1 MKWTHLQCIVPGIEG
16 ALAPLE
22 EAIQNF
28 FLPAIFE
35 EYAANLTALR
45 PLLGLGIGKAGL
57 GVPDPSDT
65 ACDNLIASQL
75 ITGALT
81 GESLV

>member
-1 MKWTHLQCIVPGIEG
+1 MQCIVPGIEG

-65 ACDNLIASQL
+65 ACGNLIASQL

>member
-1 MKWTHLQCIVPGIEG
+1 LQCIVPGIEG
-16 ALAPLE
+16 ALAPL
-22 EAIQNF
+22 
-28 FLPAIFE
+28 

-65 ACDNLIASQL
+65 ACDNLIALQL